1 MKIQAKA
8 MMNYY
13 DDNSTGFVE
22 IYNSDFDS
30 AERVISTVKKSKAND
45 NREEEED
52 DDDDEKTTGED
63 VNMRKKK

>member
-8 MMNYY
+8 MMNYH

-30 AERVISTVKKSKAND
+30 AKRVIGTVKRGKGGDEK
-45 NREEEED
+45 EEEED
-52 DDDDEKTTGED
+52 NEETTG
-63 VNMRKKK
+63 

>member
-45 NREEEED
+45 DRDREEEEE
-52 DDDDEKTTGED
+52 DEETTGEE
-63 VNMRKKK
+63 VNMRKK

>member
-8 MMNYY
+8 MMNYH

-22 IYNSDFDS
+22 IYNNDFNS
-30 AERVISTVKKSKAND
+30 AERVIGTVKRSKESED
-45 NREEEED
+45 KQEEEEVN
-52 DDDDEKTTGED
+52 EETAGEE

>member
-30 AERVISTVKKSKAND
+30 AERLISTVKKSKAND
-45 NREEEED
+45 DREEEEED
-52 DDDDEKTTGED
+52 DDDEKTGEE